1 MARRRWL
8 LTTLLLVAV
17 SASASPL
24 PTVDVAPMIGPDAAT
39 NLWRMAGIMI
49 DRDRSLTI
57 NEVAATPAAGDRFM
71 PTIGDSGNLGYVTG
85 AVWLRFL
92 LRNTASESRRVLLQV
107 GEPRL
112 DNIRFYAPRRGGG
125 WVVAQ
130 SGDRTPF
137 SERPYPYRKPI
148 FPVTL
153 AAHSSMTCYLRI
165 VSQSAIPLPLRLF
178 STEYLATRVMSKNL
192 LMAAIYGVIGVM
204 ALYNLVLFFGLR
216 ERSYF
221 WYGLFGLGLIGFSL
235 SLQGYGAEYLWPKSV
250 WWSDRS
256 LLVFGAITLL
266 FALLFFRAFVQLVRE
281 VPRWERITRVLCWGA
296 ALMVPVT
303 LFAPYRF
310 AGETLNVLAGVS
322 TLIPLFITG
331 AIVVTRPSYPP
342 ARHLLTAWGIFLLIG
357 IYRRL
362 EIFGVVPMLLGEE
375 SVLIGGGAMMTL
387 LSFGLAAKVDEIRR
401 TNETAQTHLIA
412 VQRDATA
419 RLEDEVE
426 ERTRAF
432 RAARDEAERAN
443 RMKDE
448 FVAIISH
455 EIRNPLTA
463 TLGNARLLRDTGLNT
478 EQAQL
483 VEGMEQSGTHL
494 QALLDDLLDLS
505 RIEAGRLKF
514 EYSVFSLSQLLD
526 AAISSV
532 RGLAEAKGLSL
543 RLNSDTLPPRIYGD
557 QRRTRQILINLLGN
571 ALKFTDAG
579 EITVD
584 AYELEPDGERRLI
597 YLAVTDSGSGIADA
611 QLAHLFLP
619 FAQGDG
625 VDMQHRGSGLGLA
638 ISKRL
643 AEAMGGEIGV
653 ESTLGEG
660 SIFWVVLPFDESPE
674 AVGTETDD
682 ADAQMAPPSLSILFA
697 EDEAMNR
704 RVIAKLLEREGH
716 RVTVVADGEEAL
728 AAVRREQFDLILMDV
743 QMPRL
748 DGIETTR
755 QLRMLR
761 EFRRATTPVFALT
774 ATVRDATLQL
784 CRTVG
789 IDAVIGKPLDMTELN
804 RLLCSRFGATYRGTA
819 NTQTIHMHGDAL
831 LDIGVLLQR
840 WELLG
845 AAAFDEIV
853 KEYVKSSAKT
863 MDGLNSAWN
872 VADRKTI
879 VSLAHRMAGTAGTI
893 GLPLMMD
900 FARRL
905 ESAAAGEHDEPL
917 DPLLSQLFDCHEA
930 SLEALN
936 VWRCSCAVA
945 CVN

>member
-1 MARRRWL
+1 MARRWWL
-8 LTTLLLVAV
+8 LTALLLVAA

-24 PTVDVAPMIGPDAAT
+24 PAIDVAPMTGPDATA
-39 NLWRMAGIMI
+39 NLWRFAGIMI
-49 DRDRSLTI
+49 DRNRSLTI
-57 NEVAATPAAGDRFM
+57 NEVAATPAAGDHFLS
-71 PTIGDSGNLGYVTG
+71 TVGDAGNLGYVSG
-85 AVWLRFL
+85 AVWLRFT
-92 LRNTASESRRVLLQV
+92 LRNTGSESRRVLLQV

-137 SERPYPYRKPI
+137 IEHPYPYRKPV

-153 AAHSSMTCYLRI
+153 TAHSRATYYLRI

-178 STEYLATRVMSKNL
+178 SPEYLATRVTPKDMV
-192 LMAAIYGVIGVM
+192 MAMVYGVIGVM

-221 WYGLFGLGLIGFSL
+221 WYALFGLGLIGFSL
-235 SLQGYGAEYLWPKSV
+235 SLQGYGAEYLWPRSV

-256 LLVFGAITLL
+256 LLVFGAVTLL
-266 FALLFFRAFVQLVRE
+266 FALLFFRAFVQLVHE
-281 VPRWERITRVLCWGA
+281 VPSWERTTRALCWGV

-310 AGETLNVLAGVS
+310 AGETLNVFAAAS
-322 TLIPLFITG
+322 TLIALFITG
-331 AIVVTRPSYPP
+331 TIVVTRPSYPP
-342 ARHLLTAWGIFLLIG
+342 ARHLLMAWGIFLLVS

-401 TNETAQTHLIA
+401 TNEAAQTHLIA

-419 RLEDEVE
+419 CLEDEVE

-443 RMKDE
+443 HMKDE

-463 TLGNARLLRDTGLNT
+463 ALGNARLLRDTGLNA
-478 EQAQL
+478 EQTQL
-483 VEGMEQSGTHL
+483 VDGLEQSGTHL

-505 RIEAGRLKF
+505 RIEAGRLKL
-514 EYSVFSLSQLLD
+514 EHSIFSLPQLLE
-526 AAISSV
+526 ATVGSV
-532 RGLAEAKGLSL
+532 QGLAASKGLSL
-543 RLNSDTLPPRIYGD
+543 RLNSDTLPPRLYGD

-571 ALKFTDAG
+571 ALKFTDVG
-579 EITVD
+579 EIAVD
-584 AYELEPDGERRLI
+584 AYELEQDGERQLI
-597 YLAVTDSGSGIADA
+597 YLAVTDTGSGIADS

-619 FAQGDG
+619 FAQGG
-625 VDMQHRGSGLGLA
+625 GLDMQHRGSGLGLA

-660 SIFWVVLPFDESPE
+660 SIFWVVLPFEEVAGAADVK
-674 AVGTETDD
+674 ADD
-682 ADAQMAPPSLSILFA
+682 TLAQMAPPPLSILLA

-704 RVIAKLLEREGH
+704 KVIAKLLEREGH
-716 RVTVVADGEEAL
+716 RVTTVADGEEAV

-748 DGIETTR
+748 DGIEATR
-755 QLRMLR
+755 QLRMLQ

-774 ATVRDATLQL
+774 ATVRDSTLKL

-789 IDAVIGKPLDMTELN
+789 IDAVISKPLDMAEIN
-804 RLLCSRFGATYRGTA
+804 HLLCTRFGAAYRGAA
-819 NTQTIHMHGDAL
+819 NMPAIHMHGDAL
-831 LDIGVLLQR
+831 LDLSVLQQR

-845 AAAFDEIV
+845 ATAFDQIV

-863 MDGLNSAWN
+863 MDGLHGAWN
-872 VADRKTI
+872 VVDRQGI
-879 VSLAHRMAGTAGTI
+879 ASLAHRMAGTAGTI

-905 ESAAAGEHDEPL
+905 ESAASGAHDEPI
-917 DPLLSQLFDCHEA
+917 DPLLSQLYECHEA
-930 SLEALN
+930 SLEALSA
-936 VWRCSCAVA
+936 WRYSCTVA
-945 CVN
+945 RAN